1 MEAKFLEFY
10 NQELKF
16 IRETGAEFSKEY
28 PKIAGRLGLDGFDC
42 SDPYVERLLE
52 GFAFLSARIHLKLDA
67 SFPAFTQHLLEQLF
81 PTFLQPVPSM
91 LITQFNPD
99 FEEGSLAE
107 GVTIPRQTPLHSL
120 LGKGEQTACEYQTS
134 QDVTLWPIT
143 LTKAEYINAQDL
155 ASYITKTPLPY
166 RPKSG
171 VLITLET
178 APNLNFSE
186 IALDS
191 LKLHIRGTESFP
203 LYLFESLYKGYQ
215 GCLYKGGSNMWR
227 NEVKATHVHAHGYD
241 KQDALLPYCNR
252 QFDGFRLLKEYFSF
266 AKRYLFLSIDNLRAT
281 LNQCKESKIQL
292 LLLLDHNDPRLENL
306 VSVDNF
312 ALHCSP
318 AINLFPKRAER
329 INVSRLNNDFHVV
342 PDKLRPLDFEV
353 CSISNVK
360 GFSSGVDPTS
370 QFVPLYGA
378 DNKPDSN
385 HKAYYSNSRK
395 TRNLSIK
402 ERKFGHRSSYIG
414 TEVYLSLV
422 DPKNAPYSDNLR
434 QLSVDTFCSNR
445 DLPLMMPL
453 GKGSTDFT
461 IETGAPCNSVR
472 CVGEPT
478 RPESPL
484 SEGNVSWDLINQLS
498 INFLGM
504 GNDDAMGSLTKLKTL
519 LELMMNKKDHT
530 QVKQI
535 DGIIDM
541 QTRQITSR
549 LPFAGPICFGRGVEI
564 AITVDELAYEGN
576 STFMLGMVLDQFFAQ
591 YVSINS
597 FTQLVLKSSDR
608 GEIYRWPI
616 RIGLRS
622 AI

>member
-1 MEAKFLEFY
+1 M
-10 NQELKF
+10 
-16 IRETGAEFSKEY
+16 
-28 PKIAGRLGLDGFDC
+28 
-42 SDPYVERLLE
+42 
-52 GFAFLSARIHLKLDA
+52 
-67 SFPAFTQHLLEQLF
+67 
-81 PTFLQPVPSM
+81 
-91 LITQFNPD
+91 
-99 FEEGSLAE
+99 
-107 GVTIPRQTPLHSL
+107 
-120 LGKGEQTACEYQTS
+120 
-134 QDVTLWPIT
+134 
-143 LTKAEYINAQDL
+143 
-155 ASYITKTPLPY
+155 
-166 RPKSG
+166 
-171 VLITLET
+171 
-178 APNLNFSE
+178 
-186 IALDS
+186 
-191 LKLHIRGTESFP
+191 
-203 LYLFESLYKGYQ
+203 
-215 GCLYKGGSNMWR
+215 
-227 NEVKATHVHAHGYD
+227 
-241 KQDALLPYCNR
+241 
-252 QFDGFRLLKEYFSF
+252 
-266 AKRYLFLSIDNLRAT
+266 
-281 LNQCKESKIQL
+281 
-292 LLLLDHNDPRLENL
+292 

-370 QFVPLYGA
+370 QFVPLNGA

-385 HKAYYSNSRK
+385 HKAYYSNSRQ